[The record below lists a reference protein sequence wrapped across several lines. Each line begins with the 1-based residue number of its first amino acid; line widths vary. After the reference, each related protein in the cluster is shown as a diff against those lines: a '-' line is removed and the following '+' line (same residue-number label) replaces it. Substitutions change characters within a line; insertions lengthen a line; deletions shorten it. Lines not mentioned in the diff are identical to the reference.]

1 MACLNSL
8 LWTGCVIED
17 VKKSCYLF
25 TYRSVFLNIFTT
37 RVILDTCKNSKTCAS
52 KMWKFYLFF
61 LILFYYYYYYFYFCH
76 KIWAEQSIKW
86 SLKEWKEQIPKLS
99 LIIEDVIQS
108 LKIPSSSW
116 WVRTSTSEFS
126 LICSTIQ
133 VTEIRLCCISVIKLI
148 SNKKSQL
155 FWK

>member
-1 MACLNSL
+1 MMKWSVSYWKQFRFSCIECKYTSWKL
-8 LWTGCVIED
+8 LSIL
-17 VKKSCYLF
+17 YF
-25 TYRSVFLNIFTT
+25 TFWKLSHTFFFFKFIIIFFYFT
-37 RVILDTCKNSKTCAS
+37 ILY
-52 KMWKFYLFF
+52 W
-61 LILFYYYYYYFYFCH
+61 FCH

-86 SLKEWKEQIPKLS
+86 SLKEWKEQIPKLN

-116 WVRTSTSEFS
+116 WVRISTSEFS
-126 LICSTIQ
+126 LICSTVQ
-133 VTEIRLCCISVIKLI
+133 VTEIRLCCISVIKPI